1 MDTDYEVLTRPELGL
16 LLYAISGFELD
27 KMGIGKG
34 LCMAPLRTKR
44 PSIFFYCHRLQ
55 NMIVIKA

>member
-44 PSIFFYCHRLQ
+44 PFYFLLLSSITKYDR
-55 NMIVIKA
+55 N